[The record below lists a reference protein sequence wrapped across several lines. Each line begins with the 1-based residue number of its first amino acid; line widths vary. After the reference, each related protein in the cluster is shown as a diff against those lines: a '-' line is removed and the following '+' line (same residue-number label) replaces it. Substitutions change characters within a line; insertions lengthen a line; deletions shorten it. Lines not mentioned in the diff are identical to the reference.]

1 LTFAN
6 KNAGPV
12 DNSVDNS
19 MIDLKRSLSFWAC
32 RIDKC
37 LGYVIEYKH
46 TERKK
51 KQMTTYAK
59 NLIKSSVLSLALVA
73 TVISLDV
80 FRKSGNTME
89 TAFASL
95 AETVVGIFGVV
106 ALVFTIVY
114 LFVGDDK

>member
-1 LTFAN
+1 
-6 KNAGPV
+6 
-12 DNSVDNS
+12 
-19 MIDLKRSLSFWAC
+19 
-32 RIDKC
+32 
-37 LGYVIEYKH
+37 
-46 TERKK
+46 
-51 KQMTTYAK
+51 MTTYAK